1 MKQLEKMATKDA
13 LRWAQAEMAFG
24 EGAGTARKLLN
35 AEINQKY
42 FKIPGYAQVF
52 DDTYDMLDMAD
63 IAAKALKD
71 HKKLVRMKHVEKNT
85 RALLRGN
92 PRGMSTGLAVAFTVG
107 VVLHQTGYDKV
118 LYRKAEVEYKKLNR
132 KFQHIKNDLF

>member
-1 MKQLEKMATKDA
+1 MKQLEKMAVKDA
-13 LRWAQAEMAFG
+13 KRWAEAYLAYG
-24 EGAGTARKLLN
+24 EGSGIQRKLVG
-35 AEINQKY
+35 AEIDHKCLS
-42 FKIPGYAQVF
+42 IPGYAEMFQ
-52 DDTYDMLDMAD
+52 TAYDKLNIAD
-63 IAAKALKD
+63 ITEKVIKQRVKMD
-71 HKKLVRMKHVEKNT
+71 RVKYVEKNT